1 MNKYTV
7 LLGYLDNSHDVSV
20 EHVEADSPEAAIF
33 KAKYLKFQGDSEE
46 PLTRQEEDGLSEYP
60 VFGCF
65 LGHLENL
72 APAS

>member
-20 EHVEADSPEAAIF
+20 EHVEANSPEEAIF
-33 KAKYLKFQGDSEE
+33 KAKYLKFQGDSKK
-46 PLTRQEEDGLSEYP
+46 PLTRKEEAWLNEYP